1 MEFLSPEGLRMDG
14 RRPKELRK
22 LHCEVGTLG
31 EADGSATFDMGN
43 TKVTAPGACH
53 MHCSRLKEC
62 VHGTSKKADICR
74 PFRRQPRGPV
84 MMV

>member
-43 TKVTAPGACH
+43 TKVMLILVTRPRYYFCHELTAH
-53 MHCSRLKEC
+53 MA
-62 VHGTSKKADICR
+62 SKG
-74 PFRRQPRGPV
+74 QPCFGV
-84 MMV
+84 G

>member
-43 TKVTAPGACH
+43 TKVAH
-53 MHCSRLKEC
+53 LLI
-62 VHGTSKKADICR
+62 V
-74 PFRRQPRGPV
+74 
-84 MMV
+84 

>member
-1 MEFLSPEGLRMDG
+1 MEFLSPEGLRLDG

-43 TKVTAPGACH
+43 TKVQACQPV
-53 MHCSRLKEC
+53 CSARQTCQRLHSLAC
-62 VHGTSKKADICR
+62 SQLGKKLFQLILHSTCL
-74 PFRRQPRGPV
+74 
-84 MMV
+84 